1 MTAAFAVP
9 TRIETE
15 RLVLRPYV
23 EADAE
28 QLVESV
34 SRNLEHLRPYMEW
47 IQFEPQTV
55 TDRRE
60 WIAGEA
66 EKFAAGTGFTMGM
79 FDTDGML
86 VGGSGFHLRS
96 DPEGLE
102 IGYWIDAAH
111 EGTGLV
117 TEAAAALTL
126 VALDTAGAAI
136 VTIGHA
142 PSNARSSAVPRRL
155 GYRQQNLG
163 SKQCFDAGEMAPAIE
178 WVADATTLTREPL
191 SSWPR
196 PVVGAN
202 PRPTS
207 R

>member
-1 MTAAFAVP
+1 MTASYRVP

-15 RLVLRPYV
+15 RLVLRTYV

-28 QLVESV
+28 QLVEV
-34 SRNLEHLRPYMEW
+34 VTRNLEHLRPYMEW

-55 TDRRE
+55 ADRRE

-79 FDTDGML
+79 FDADGVL
-86 VGGSGFHLRS
+86 VGGSGFHVRS
-96 DPEGLE
+96 DPDGLE

-111 EGTGLV
+111 EGKGLV

-126 VALDTAGAAI
+126 VALDTAGAAV

-142 PSNARSSAVPRRL
+142 PTNARSSAVPRRL
-155 GYRQQNLG
+155 GYRQRDLG
-163 SKQCFDAGEMAPAIE
+163 GKQCFDAGEMAPAVE
-178 WVADATTLTREPL
+178 WVADASTLTSEPL
-191 SSWPR
+191 ASWPR
-196 PVVGAN
+196 PVVPAS